1 MCTNSNNEKES
12 ICRCQSHIQS
22 KEIRC
27 HTQAR
32 EARTITPSPK
42 KSSANTPV
50 CIALIVSLS
59 AHTTIMSKNPDL
71 PPPLLIPTADHD
83 NKNKLSSD
91 TEEDQMDA
99 KSYKRDNTGATSLM
113 AEISTS
119 KEVTSSITKEA
130 MTDHDTKI
138 KLSASD
144 TKKGQPVV
152 FTSDNTTILKY
163 QLSTFPIKN

>member
-1 MCTNSNNEKES
+1 
-12 ICRCQSHIQS
+12 
-22 KEIRC
+22 
-27 HTQAR
+27 
-32 EARTITPSPK
+32 
-42 KSSANTPV
+42 
-50 CIALIVSLS
+50 
-59 AHTTIMSKNPDL
+59 MSKNPDL
-71 PPPLLIPTADHD
+71 PHPLLIPMADHD
-83 NKNKLSSD
+83 NKNKFSSD

-99 KSYKRDNTGATSLM
+99 KSYKTNNTGATSLM
-113 AEISTS
+113 AKISTS

-130 MTDHDTKI
+130 MADHDTKI